1 MKQLRIILL
10 AVVLAAVGGL
20 LIYTVQKKEAAEPP
34 SPPEQQI
41 VYTGEDQIFDTLVT
55 QKVWGNGAEEAIR
68 EVSSLLQQIER
79 EWSYH
84 RSDSVVSRINA
95 DAGIRETVLEP
106 EEYALIEQAL
116 NLSSESNGAFAITS
130 ASLYHLWGDFSTEPA
145 ANEISSALSQLDDT
159 QVVLNPET
167 SGIFLPRPGISISL
181 DLMLPVYAAGQ
192 EMEIYEKSDLD
203 GVLLTIGNVQLAFGT
218 ESDGT
223 TSMLLDFPGADG
235 ETALSFAGEGKTAVT
250 ITGNI
255 LDNQTGYPA
264 ETDLAVLTVAEENS
278 VEAAYRALLLW
289 TGGSSAVQ
297 EYLDDPEAAVY
308 AETTSGT
315 VLISEQLSVQDTNQ
329 EEPIE

>member
-10 AVVLAAVGGL
+10 AVVLAVVGGL
-20 LIYTVQKKEAAEPP
+20 LFYNIQKKEVLSQP
-34 SPPEQQI
+34 SAPEQQI

-68 EVSSLLQQIER
+68 DVSALLQQIER
-79 EWSYH
+79 EWSYN

-95 DAGIRETVLEP
+95 DAGIRETILEP
-106 EEYALIEQAL
+106 EEYTLIEQAL
-116 NLSSESNGAFAITS
+116 KLSSESNGAFAITS

-167 SGIFLPRPGISISL
+167 SGIFLPRPGISISV
-181 DLMLPVYAAGQ
+181 DLLLPAYAAGQ
-192 EMEIYEKSDLD
+192 ALEIYKEADLD
-203 GVLLTIGNVQLAFGT
+203 GALLTIGDVQLAFGT

-235 ETALSFAGEGKTAVT
+235 EPSLTFAGEGKTAVT

-264 ETDLAVLTVAEENS
+264 ETDLAVLTVAEENG
-278 VEAAYRALLLW
+278 VEAAYRALCLW
-289 TGGSSAVQ
+289 TGGSSTVQ
-297 EYLDDPEAAVY
+297 EFLDDPNIVIY

-315 VLISEQLSVQDTNQ
+315 LLISEQLSAQNTESGGTD
-329 EEPIE
+329 